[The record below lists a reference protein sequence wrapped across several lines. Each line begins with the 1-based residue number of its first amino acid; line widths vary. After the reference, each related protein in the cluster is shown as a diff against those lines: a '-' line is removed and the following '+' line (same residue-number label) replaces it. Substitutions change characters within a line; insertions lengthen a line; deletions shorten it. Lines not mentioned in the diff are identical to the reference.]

1 MQLRFTI
8 IMWSALAFAFLVFH
22 PVQAEENTL
31 PFQQRGVVD
40 NIYPRQRRVIINDQA
55 YRLAPR
61 TPVYPLTRRN
71 LELPPEKRKR
81 FRVGVL
87 RRGMRIGFTTEQLGN
102 SRRVRLVEIWILPRG
117 TSHPEIREQSKASL
131 QNNHDLQQ

>member
-22 PVQAEENTL
+22 PAQAENIM

-40 NIYPRQRRVIINDQA
+40 AIHPRQRRVVINDQT

-61 TPVYPLTRRN
+61 IPVYALTRRN
-71 LELPPEKRKR
+71 LENPPEKRKR
-81 FRVGVL
+81 LGLGAV
-87 RRGMRIGFTTEQLGN
+87 RRGMRIGFTTERLGN
-102 SRRVRLVEIWILPRG
+102 SRRVRLAEIWILRRG
-117 TSHPEIREQSKASL
+117 TSRPGIREQSKANL
-131 QNNHDLQQ
+131 RNTHNLQQ